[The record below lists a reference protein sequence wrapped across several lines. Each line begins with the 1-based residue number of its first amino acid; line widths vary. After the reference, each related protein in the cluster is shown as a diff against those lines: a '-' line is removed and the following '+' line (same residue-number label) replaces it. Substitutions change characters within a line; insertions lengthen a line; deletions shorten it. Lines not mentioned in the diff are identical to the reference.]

1 MSSRV
6 IAERYARALLEA
18 AGERELVAAVAD
30 DLGTFMQALAEN
42 QDLSRYF
49 YHRQLTPIKKQAMLM
64 PVVEQLLQEQL
75 TRNFLQLLWQK
86 KREVELPGI
95 VAAYQDVLR
104 QSRGEIVADVTSVRQ
119 LSESELQ
126 QLGKQIKQL
135 TESQTVHLKARIDK
149 TILGGLVL
157 RIGDKVYDGS
167 LARRLQQLRQKLLQ
181 AQVHQSGV
189 SS

>member
-6 IAERYARALLEA
+6 IAERYARALLDA
-18 AGERELVAAVAD
+18 ASGQSLVAAVAD
-30 DLGTFMQALAEN
+30 DLAALMQALANNPDFE
-42 QDLSRYF
+42 QF
-49 YHRQLTPIKKQAMLM
+49 FFHQQLTPVKKQELLL
-64 PVVEQLLQEQL
+64 PVLEGLLKEQI
-75 TRNFLQLLWQK
+75 TRNFILLLWQK
-86 KREVELPGI
+86 KRETELPSI
-95 VAAYQDVLR
+95 VASYQAALR
-104 QSRGEIVADVTSVRQ
+104 QLRGELVAEVTAIRQ

-126 QLGKQIKQL
+126 QLGEQIKML
-135 TESQTVHLKARIDK
+135 TGCQTVEVQTKIDK
-149 TILGGLVL
+149 SILGGLIL